1 MAVTGTDTKQLRT
14 QLSSELV
21 GGPART
27 PSGGFLLVDESDFTN
42 LPGGALV
49 CLQTI
54 SFSKLQGGDYI
65 LVSGDSGN
73 AVRRFVRID
82 TTGNSTKLVLADSA
96 GRRHSIAFSR
106 LMGLISGVK
115 LDGKPYNPNSQ
126 GFLQRAAFK
135 IKLSLAR
142 PSDS

>member
-1 MAVTGTDTKQLRT
+1 MAVTGTESKELRT
-14 QLSSELV
+14 LISNEAV
-21 GGPART
+21 GANART
-27 PSGGFLLVDESDFTN
+27 PSGGFLLVEESDFNN
-42 LPGGALV
+42 LPCGALV

-65 LVSGDSGN
+65 LIAGEGGN
-73 AVRRFVRID
+73 KARRFVKID
-82 TTGNSTKLVLADSA
+82 STGNSTKLVVADNA
-96 GRRHSIAFSR
+96 GRRQAIPFSR

-115 LDGKPYNPNSQ
+115 MDGKPYNPNAQ

-142 PSDS
+142 PSES